1 MSRGVIEMRTILV
14 IALLVA
20 PTFAD
25 ALQYTQDKK
34 SEYSK
39 VIEQD
44 GEKKIVMPDGRIIPF
59 GTGVICSDDCPE
71 IAPPASRSRAWW
83 LIPAAG
89 AIITTL
95 LLLPPKTP
103 APTAT
108 PSRPIDPP
116 TATPTPHRDVPSR
129 PIAPPVEVPEP
140 ATLFLLAGGLA
151 MMARKL
157 RPVLLILV
165 FLSLPVF
172 AGTTLR
178 IDPTAIDG
186 NRDGRDDFWRVAG
199 NIGVADA
206 LFVPRVLIP
215 INWIQPASA
224 LWVSNNNGGGSAESF
239 SRRFILPENAN
250 LSAVEFGLEF
260 SASGPAEIFINGKSI
275 KAFDNAAPDL
285 RIFAQAKGQL
295 IYKSGE
301 NVLEVR
307 VKGGSG
313 LLGFLCLEGYVNYT
327 TEPDTERTLHDYRR
341 KGRA

>member
-1 MSRGVIEMRTILV
+1 MRTILV

-44 GEKKIVMPDGRIIPF
+44 GEKKILLPDGRVIPF

-71 IAPPASRSRAWW
+71 ITPPASGWSRWW
-83 LIPAAG
+83 LAAPIG
-89 AIITTL
+89 AGIITTL
-95 LLLPPKTP
+95 FLLPPKTP
-103 APTAT
+103 TPTAT
-108 PSRPIDPP
+108 PKRPIEPP

-129 PIAPPVEVPEP
+129 PVQPPVEVPEP
-140 ATLFLLAGGLA
+140 ATLFLLGVGLA
-151 MMARKL
+151 ILARKL
-157 RPVLLILV
+157 RPVLLILI
-165 FLSLPVF
+165 FLSLPAF
-172 AGTTLR
+172 AGVTLR

-186 NRDGRDDFWRVAG
+186 NADARDDFWKVAG
-199 NIGVADA
+199 NIGVPDA
-206 LFVPRVLIP
+206 LYIPRVLIP
-215 INWIQPASA
+215 SNWIRPASA
-224 LWVSNNNGGGSAESF
+224 LWVSNNNGGGSSESF
-239 SRRFILPENAN
+239 TRRFVLPENTN

-307 VKGGSG
+307 VKGGQG

-327 TEPDTERTLHDYRR
+327 TEPDTDRTLHDYRR
-341 KGRA
+341 KGGRGI